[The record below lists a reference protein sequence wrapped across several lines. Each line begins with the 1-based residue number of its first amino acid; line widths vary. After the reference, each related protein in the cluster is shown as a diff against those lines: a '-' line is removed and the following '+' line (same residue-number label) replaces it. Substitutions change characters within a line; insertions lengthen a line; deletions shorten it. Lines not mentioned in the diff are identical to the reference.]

1 MALKKTD
8 CKHCLISRCPIV
20 FGLQNA
26 SELLNDLK
34 THIST
39 LENSLTVTAPELS
52 AANESVMENATKHA
66 ANLTAEAKQRQ
77 R

>member
-1 MALKKTD
+1 M
-8 CKHCLISRCPIV
+8 
-20 FGLQNA
+20 
-26 SELLNDLK
+26 
-34 THIST
+34 ST

-66 ANLTAEAKQRQ
+66 ANLTTEAKQRQ